1 MDCFCRMS
9 RWVWKGGKILWDFS
23 LSEAFNFW
31 LIRFLNSELIYWQTY
46 MKLVVYFSKSSDQ
59 REETLELQISS
70 STAEKYNKN
79 NFTSVHSNM
88 QSIVYKG
95 SQNEMFIGGGWNVL
109 LLKNPAFFVI
119 RLLQLL
125 AAESFISLVSKVTIY
140 SFVEADTCIVYSS

>member
-1 MDCFCRMS
+1 
-9 RWVWKGGKILWDFS
+9 
-23 LSEAFNFW
+23 
-31 LIRFLNSELIYWQTY
+31 

-95 SQNEMFIGGGWNVL
+95 SQNEMFIGGG
-109 LLKNPAFFVI
+109 
-119 RLLQLL
+119 
-125 AAESFISLVSKVTIY
+125 
-140 SFVEADTCIVYSS
+140 